1 MLVDPLG
8 RAVGEPVTQ
17 HAYDF
22 GREAQH
28 MTDPAVT
35 AAQSSSLTMLLH
47 DVRRVAG
54 VDLAVGALMPADA
67 DHFVID
73 QLVGVTTEG
82 LRDLRISVGAGLGGK
97 TMLLARPVQV
107 QDYCSASG
115 ITHDYDDAVRRER
128 IRASFA
134 VPIRVPRGP
143 RGVLWGGLRQECVF
157 GDRVIGDVMTVVRA
171 LERDLAEDLALSR
184 RLENLRVAAGGT
196 VAEGGRAGRES
207 MTSVAERRRLVG
219 ICSELVH
226 IASSIPDGP
235 QRRQLDALVRRL
247 TDDAMDCVPAD
258 PSVAAAPG
266 GRRAARTGLT
276 VREREILAEVALG
289 ATNREIAAK
298 LGIGAETVK
307 SSLTSSMR
315 KLGVPNRAAL
325 VAVALG
331 RERLR

>member
-1 MLVDPLG
+1 
-8 RAVGEPVTQ
+8 
-17 HAYDF
+17 
-22 GREAQH
+22 
-28 MTDPAVT
+28 MTVPAVT
-35 AAQSSSLTMLLH
+35 AAQSSAFTMLLH

-54 VDLAVGALMPADA
+54 VDLAVGALMAADT

-73 QLVGVTTEG
+73 RLVGVTTEG
-82 LRDLRISVGAGLGGK
+82 LRDLRVSVGAGLGGK
-97 TMLLARPVQV
+97 AMLLAKPVQV

-143 RGVLWGGLRQECVF
+143 RGVLWGGLRHECVF

-171 LERDLAEDLALSR
+171 LERDLAEDLALCR
-184 RLENLRVAAGGT
+184 RLDNLRAAAGGAVT
-196 VAEGGRAGRES
+196 RGRRAAGES

-219 ICSELVH
+219 ICSELAH
-226 IASSIPDGP
+226 IASSMPDGS
-235 QRRQLDALVRRL
+235 QRQQLDALVRRL
-247 TDDAMDCVPAD
+247 TDEAMDGVPAD
-258 PSVAAAPG
+258 PAAAPG
-266 GRRAARTGLT
+266 DRRAARADLT
-276 VREREILAEVALG
+276 AREREILTEVALG
-289 ATNREIAAK
+289 ATNREIATK

>member
-1 MLVDPLG
+1 
-8 RAVGEPVTQ
+8 
-17 HAYDF
+17 
-22 GREAQH
+22 

-35 AAQSSSLTMLLH
+35 AAQSSAFTMLLH

-54 VDLAVGALMPADA
+54 VDLAVGALMAPGA

-73 QLVGVTTEG
+73 RLVGVTTEG
-82 LRDLRISVGAGLGGK
+82 LRDLRVSVGAGLGGK
-97 TMLLARPVQV
+97 ATLLAKPVQV
-107 QDYCSASG
+107 QDYCSAGG

-143 RGVLWGGLRQECVF
+143 RGVLWGALRHECVF

-171 LERDLAEDLALSR
+171 LERDLAEELALSR
-184 RLENLRVAAGGT
+184 RLKNLRPAGT
-196 VAEGGRAGRES
+196 ATDGGRAAGDA
-207 MTSVAERRRLVG
+207 MVSVAERRRLVG
-219 ICSELVH
+219 ICSELAH

-235 QRRQLDALVRRL
+235 QRQQLEALVRRL
-247 TDDAMDCVPAD
+247 TDEAMGGPPAD
-258 PSVAAAPG
+258 PAAAPG
-266 GRRAARTGLT
+266 DRRAALT
-276 VREREILAEVALG
+276 VREREILAEFALG
-289 ATNREIAAK
+289 ATTREIAAK

-325 VAVALG
+325 VAVALCP
-331 RERLR
+331 ERLR

>member
-1 MLVDPLG
+1 MS
-8 RAVGEPVTQ
+8 
-17 HAYDF
+17 
-22 GREAQH
+22 
-28 MTDPAVT
+28 DPAVT
-35 AAQSSSLTMLLH
+35 AAQSSAFTMLLH

-54 VDLAVGALMPADA
+54 VDLAVGALMAPDA
-67 DHFVID
+67 DHLVID
-73 QLVGVTTEG
+73 RLVGVTTEG
-82 LRDLRISVGAGLGGK
+82 LRDLRVSVGAGLGGK
-97 TMLLARPVQV
+97 ATLLAKPVQV
-107 QDYCSASG
+107 QDYCSAGG
-115 ITHDYDDAVRRER
+115 ISHDYDDAVRRER

-143 RGVLWGGLRQECVF
+143 RGVLWGALRHECVF

-171 LERDLAEDLALSR
+171 LERDLAEELAVSR
-184 RLENLRVAAGGT
+184 RLENLRAAVGGT
-196 VAEGGRAGRES
+196 VTEGGRAAGDA
-207 MTSVAERRRLVG
+207 MASVAERRRLVG

-235 QRRQLDALVRRL
+235 QRQQLEALVRRL
-247 TDDAMDCVPAD
+247 TDEAIDGVPPD
-258 PSVAAAPG
+258 PAAAPG
-266 GRRAARTGLT
+266 DRRPARPGLT

-325 VAVALG
+325 VAVALCP
-331 RERLR
+331 ERLR

>member
-1 MLVDPLG
+1 MS
-8 RAVGEPVTQ
+8 
-17 HAYDF
+17 
-22 GREAQH
+22 
-28 MTDPAVT
+28 DPAVT
-35 AAQSSSLTMLLH
+35 AAQSSAFDLLLH

-54 VDLAVGALMPADA
+54 VDLAVGALMAADA

-73 QLVGVTTEG
+73 RLVGVTTEG

-97 TMLLARPVQV
+97 AMLLARPEQV
-107 QDYCSASG
+107 QDYCRAGG

-171 LERDLAEDLALSR
+171 LERDLAEELSLSR
-184 RLENLRVAAGGT
+184 RLENLRAAAGGT
-196 VAEGGRAGRES
+196 VTDGVRAAGES
-207 MTSVAERRRLVG
+207 TTSVAERRRLVG

-247 TDDAMDCVPAD
+247 TDEAMDGAPAD
-258 PSVAAAPG
+258 PSGAAAPD
-266 GRRAARTGLT
+266 RRQAACASLT
-276 VREREILAEVALG
+276 AREREILAEVALG

-315 KLGVPNRAAL
+315 KLPC
-325 VAVALG
+325 
-331 RERLR
+331 